1 MRRRRN
7 WTHPRKAS
15 FDDVD
20 AQLRQ
25 LPRDVDLLIDR
36 EGGAGRLLAITER
49 RVEYPHVI
57 GVTDVVRH
65 VLWPRSAQRR
75 DTPAR
80 IVRDCTQRA
89 NTVADH
95 CLSPPFPLV
104 ARTTQRCNRG
114 RLEARRCRRSG
125 DGHGRPSYAPPQV
138 HMRRHGVLPG
148 CRSGRHPKKIELPP
162 PKAAT
167 SSIAQPNTMVP
178 GQCLRARAHDAHLSM
193 SARAMTSPCARRT
206 DIHARTAAERRRRE
220 RLATGVGSS
229 SSNGVSEYV
238 APSEEG
244 VTYKEKI
251 AAAQL
256 KIDWRF
262 PRPGLLYP
270 WHTRNHFLLG
280 WNAVRVLRERESA
293 DPAITQATR
302 RTGLSVASYCMLW
315 LWYLVPTPFAFAI
328 NAVLVE
334 TVRPLL
340 HRAHKQAVLLDAR
353 LKAAAARRSGDD
365 GLFSTATVLAAYH
378 GNANPFDHARQSIR
392 AIIALA
398 FGSSRKA

>member
-1 MRRRRN
+1 M
-7 WTHPRKAS
+7 
-15 FDDVD
+15 
-20 AQLRQ
+20 
-25 LPRDVDLLIDR
+25 
-36 EGGAGRLLAITER
+36 
-49 RVEYPHVI
+49 
-57 GVTDVVRH
+57 
-65 VLWPRSAQRR
+65 
-75 DTPAR
+75 
-80 IVRDCTQRA
+80 
-89 NTVADH
+89 
-95 CLSPPFPLV
+95 
-104 ARTTQRCNRG
+104 
-114 RLEARRCRRSG
+114 
-125 DGHGRPSYAPPQV
+125 
-138 HMRRHGVLPG
+138 
-148 CRSGRHPKKIELPP
+148 
-162 PKAAT
+162 
-167 SSIAQPNTMVP
+167 
-178 GQCLRARAHDAHLSM
+178 
-193 SARAMTSPCARRT
+193 
-206 DIHARTAAERRRRE
+206 
-220 RLATGVGSS
+220 
-229 SSNGVSEYV
+229 SEYV
-238 APSEEG
+238 APSEQG

-251 AAAQL
+251 AAAEL